1 MCSNNDSSLGSPSMR
16 DSIDGPH
23 YTLQW
28 ALVRDAR
35 PTIDPRLFFQGKSA
49 DLSRFFPFCT
59 ENTQVFLP
67 RFDSCW
73 TRRPGTS
80 IYLVEDDGPL
90 SAAADVEII
99 FDGGGGGRIGF
110 GRIQQRLLMRLLL
123 LLLLSMATTMRLVDV
138 HGL

>member
-1 MCSNNDSSLGSPSMR
+1 MGSRPRRPPDYRPPS
-16 DSIDGPH
+16 
-23 YTLQW
+23 
-28 ALVRDAR
+28 
-35 PTIDPRLFFQGKSA
+35 FFKKSA

-123 LLLLSMATTMRLVDV
+123 LLSMATTMRLVDV